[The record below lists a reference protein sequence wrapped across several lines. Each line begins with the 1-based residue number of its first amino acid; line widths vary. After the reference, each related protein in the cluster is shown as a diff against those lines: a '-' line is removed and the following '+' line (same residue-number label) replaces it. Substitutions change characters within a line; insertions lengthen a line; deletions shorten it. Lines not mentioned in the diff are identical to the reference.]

1 MKAAIIF
8 SGSSPI
14 LIFTSYE
21 TLTERNFIEKLR
33 GKGIRKFIAYEVP
46 AELVKKKYGREYD
59 LVMNDLRQEDDLRV
73 MDYDGQ
79 SVVGKFSFKEI
90 GEPTYVE

>member
-14 LIFTSYE
+14 LILTSYE
-21 TLTERNFIEKLR
+21 SLTRRKFIEKLS
-33 GKGIRKFIAYEVP
+33 GKGIKKFIAYEVP
-46 AELVKKKYGREYD
+46 TELVKKKYGKEYD

-73 MDYDGQ
+73 IDYDGQ
-79 SVVGKFSFKEI
+79 SVVGKFSFEEM
-90 GEPTYVE
+90 GEPTYFE

>member
-8 SGSSPI
+8 SGSGPI
-14 LIFTSYE
+14 LIFTSHE
-21 TLTERNFIEKLR
+21 SLTERKFIEKLR

-73 MDYDGQ
+73 MDYDGH
-79 SVVGKFSFKEI
+79 SVMNKFSFDEM

>member
-14 LIFTSYE
+14 LILTSYDS
-21 TLTERNFIEKLR
+21 LAQRKFIEKLR

-46 AELVKKKYGREYD
+46 AELVKKKYGVEYD
-59 LVMNDLRQEDDLRV
+59 VVMNDLRQEDDLRV

-79 SVVGKFSFKEI
+79 SVVGKFSFDEM
-90 GEPTYVE
+90 GEPTYCE

>member
-14 LIFTSYE
+14 LILTSYE
-21 TLTERNFIEKLR
+21 SLTQRKFVEKLR

-46 AELVKKKYGREYD
+46 AELVKKKYGVEYD
-59 LVMNDLRQEDDLRV
+59 VVMNDLRQEDDLRV

-79 SVVGKFSFKEI
+79 SVVGKFAFSEM
-90 GEPTYVE
+90 GAPTYCE